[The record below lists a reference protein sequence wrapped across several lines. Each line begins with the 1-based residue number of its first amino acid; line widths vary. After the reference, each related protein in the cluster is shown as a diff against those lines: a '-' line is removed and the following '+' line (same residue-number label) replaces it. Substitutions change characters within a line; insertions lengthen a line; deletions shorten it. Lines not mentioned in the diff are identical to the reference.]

1 MPRPGGARR
10 APRGAVPA
18 PPDPRR
24 PDPAWARA
32 RALVM
37 AHGWNAVAYQIL
49 NPGIDRWFAAAGD
62 AVVGYA
68 SYAGTRVV
76 AGGPVCAVE
85 RVAAVADEFAADARG
100 RGERV
105 VYFGAGERLESR
117 YAAAPARRAV
127 VPLGAQPWWDPAGW
141 DAIVARVAS
150 LRAQCSRARN
160 KGVRVAEWAPAA
172 AHEHPALR
180 RVLDAWLAG
189 RGLPPLHFLVE
200 PETLGL
206 LADRR
211 VFVAERGGGAAAF
224 LVATPIPARGGWLLE
239 QWPRAPDA
247 PNGTVELLVD
257 AAMRALAA
265 GGARAV
271 TMGLA
276 PLSDRG
282 ARPGRGAPPAP
293 PWLAL
298 ALRWARAHGRRF
310 YDFGGLDAFKAK
322 FRPDAWEPI
331 SAIADGPRFP
341 PRALWAIAGA
351 FSQGSPA
358 ALVARA
364 LAMAARAEARRGVR
378 AVRARRASRRAAPV
392 PAAGATPARGGG
404 VAPDVRQR
412 PA

>member
-1 MPRPGGARR
+1 
-10 APRGAVPA
+10 
-18 PPDPRR
+18 
-24 PDPAWARA
+24 
-32 RALVM
+32 
-37 AHGWNAVAYQIL
+37 
-49 NPGIDRWFAAAGD
+49 
-62 AVVGYA
+62 
-68 SYAGTRVV
+68 
-76 AGGPVCAVE
+76 
-85 RVAAVADEFAADARG
+85 
-100 RGERV
+100 
-105 VYFGAGERLESR
+105 
-117 YAAAPARRAV
+117 
-127 VPLGAQPWWDPAGW
+127 
-141 DAIVARVAS
+141 
-150 LRAQCSRARN
+150 
-160 KGVRVAEWAPAA
+160 
-172 AHEHPALR
+172 
-180 RVLDAWLAG
+180 VLAAWLAG
-189 RGLPPLHFLVE
+189 RGLPSLHFLVE

-211 VFVAERGGGAAAF
+211 VFVAERGGGGVAAF

-265 GGARAV
+265 SGAGAV

-276 PLSDRG
+276 PLSRRAGDDA
-282 ARPGRGAPPAP
+282 ARRLP

-298 ALRWARAHGRRF
+298 VLAWARLHGRRF

-351 FSQGSPA
+351 FSRGSPA

-364 LAMAARAEARRGVR
+364 LAMAARAEARRGAR
-378 AVRARRASRRAAPV
+378 AVRAARASRRAAPA
-392 PAAGATPARGGG
+392 PTAGATPPRSEA